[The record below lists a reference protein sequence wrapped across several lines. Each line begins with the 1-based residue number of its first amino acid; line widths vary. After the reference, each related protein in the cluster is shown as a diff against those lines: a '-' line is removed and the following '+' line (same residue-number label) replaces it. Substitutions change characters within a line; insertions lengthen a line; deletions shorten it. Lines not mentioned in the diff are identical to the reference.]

1 MARLSQGFSR
11 EHKAIISQSHLW
23 LYRGCGNYSL
33 SPKTVTVSSSV
44 RVCELVEWC
53 AHVCLR
59 STSGC
64 STVCM
69 EEHEKVTQAQCTA
82 SLTCVYLL
90 VYWCRICMNGCV
102 HTWIWAVLEY
112 MTHALSLWVTDDS
125 STLCGLCVQAQ
136 HHDRTPGAEW
146 RGSPH
151 LNTGPGDLK
160 TPGHSRRPS
169 TIQVGNM
176 YTHTHF
182 LKVTLSIGVIPR
194 TSMNWLVAEF
204 KYN

>member
-33 SPKTVTVSSSV
+33 SPKTLTVSSSV

-82 SLTCVYLL
+82 SLTCVYSL

-102 HTWIWAVLEY
+102 HAWIWAVLEY
-112 MTHALSLWVTDDS
+112 MTHALSLWITDDS
-125 STLCGLCVQAQ
+125 STLCVQAQ
-136 HHDRTPGAEW
+136 HHDGTPGAEW

-160 TPGHSRRPS
+160 TPGYSRRPS

>member
-33 SPKTVTVSSSV
+33 SPKTLTVSSSV

-53 AHVCLR
+53 ARVF
-59 STSGC
+59 
-64 STVCM
+64 
-69 EEHEKVTQAQCTA
+69 EEHKWLLNSVHEKVTQAQCTA

-102 HTWIWAVLEY
+102 HAWIWAVLEY
-112 MTHALSLWVTDDS
+112 MTHALSLWITDDS
-125 STLCGLCVQAQ
+125 STLCVQAQ
-136 HHDRTPGAEW
+136 HHDGTPGAEW